1 MYERV
6 EMFEIYN
13 LAYLVDGPG
22 QRVITRQLDPTNK
35 VDKKATTVIN
45 NGYKGADGGKMDW
58 KEW

>member
-1 MYERV
+1 
-6 EMFEIYN
+6 MFEIYN